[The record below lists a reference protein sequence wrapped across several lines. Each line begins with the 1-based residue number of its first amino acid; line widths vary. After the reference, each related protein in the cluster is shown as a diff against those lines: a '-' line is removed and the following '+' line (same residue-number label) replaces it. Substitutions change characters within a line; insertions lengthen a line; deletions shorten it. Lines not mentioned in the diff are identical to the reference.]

1 MEGWIK
7 LHRQITENPLYFS
20 EAFTRCQ
27 AWIDMLLLANTKEG
41 FFYKRGIR
49 VEVIRGQV
57 GYDIESLAKR
67 WKWSRGKVERFLNVL
82 EIDKQVVRQKTNVTT
97 LISICNYNIYQARS
111 NPNDNA
117 NSNSNEHQTV
127 KQTDTNKNNKNNKEL
142 KEGNIDVAE
151 LYSFEDFWDTY
162 SKKVDT
168 KKCKVKFEKLPEIS
182 KQKIKDTLPFY
193 LSNIKDKQY
202 LKNPET
208 YLNNQCWNDELISN
222 KPIVLENDRMCIY
235 TNEARQLDNKQVN
248 GTYSS
253 YLKALEVYPDKV
265 KFINYV

>member
-27 AWIDMLLLANTKEG
+27 AWIDMLILANTKDG

-67 WKWSRGKVERFLNVL
+67 WKWSRGKVERFLNAL

-127 KQTDTNKNNKNNKEL
+127 KQTDTNKNNKNNK
-142 KEGNIDVAE
+142 KEKEDNKGVSE
-151 LYSFEDFWDTY
+151 LYSFEEFWNLY
-162 SKKVDT
+162 NKKTDL
-168 KKCKVKFEKLPEIS
+168 KKCRTKFDKLPE
-182 KQKIKDTLPFY
+182 K
-193 LSNIKDKQY
+193 
-202 LKNPET
+202 
-208 YLNNQCWNDELISN
+208 
-222 KPIVLENDRMCIY
+222 
-235 TNEARQLDNKQVN
+235 
-248 GTYSS
+248 
-253 YLKALEVYPDKV
+253 DKV
-265 KFINYV
+265 KIKNALSNYIVLTPDLKFRKNPLT